1 VAVFEPK
8 SLKALPA
15 GEVSLS
21 LSLTLASKPSPP
33 KRWTTYT
40 STPPWSLPLPLTL
53 TLTCEVGRLYVKG
66 SMMSQYKG
74 DEKKTKEAFITNED
88 GEWVTV
94 GDMAYIDKEGFIFLC
109 DREDDM
115 IISGGHN

>member
-1 VAVFEPK
+1 
-8 SLKALPA
+8 
-15 GEVSLS
+15 
-21 LSLTLASKPSPP
+21 
-33 KRWTTYT
+33 
-40 STPPWSLPLPLTL
+40 
-53 TLTCEVGRLYVKG
+53 
-66 SMMSQYKG
+66 MMSQYKG